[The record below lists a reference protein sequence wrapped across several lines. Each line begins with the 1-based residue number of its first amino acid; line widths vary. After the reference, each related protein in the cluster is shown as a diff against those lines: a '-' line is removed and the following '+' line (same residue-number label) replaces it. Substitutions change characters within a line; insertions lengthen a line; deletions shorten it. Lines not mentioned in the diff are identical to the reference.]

1 MENHRAPRTL
11 VISALLMLIL
21 LVPLSY
27 YSTRFF
33 NEANENRNINEI
45 VALEVARVNGSELIE
60 LDVQR
65 MQDRLNMIATIRTNI
80 PLRYDQVTL
89 LQKSIATNLQK
100 PVALKVNQILAEQ
113 FDPLIPPTFT
123 PTVQFTHTPTQTP
136 TATLTPTPIPTA
148 TFTLTPTAG
157 LVQTANGTLPPLKLY
172 QSPGG
177 PVIGQILRKQTLVLL
192 YERLEL
198 NGLIWVNVMDSEGRI
213 GWVPEMYLYFITA
226 TPEQ

>member
-1 MENHRAPRTL
+1 
-11 VISALLMLIL
+11 
-21 LVPLSY
+21 
-27 YSTRFF
+27 
-33 NEANENRNINEI
+33 
-45 VALEVARVNGSELIE
+45 
-60 LDVQR
+60 
-65 MQDRLNMIATIRTNI
+65 MIATIRTNI

-89 LQKSIATNLQK
+89 LQKSIVTNLQN

-157 LVQTANGTLPPLKLY
+157 LVQAANGALPPLKLY

-177 PVIGQILRKQTLVLL
+177 PVIGQALRKQTLVLL

-213 GWVPEMYLYFITA
+213 GWVPEMYLYLITA